1 MNFSDISLINWKNLI
16 TKNLFHHL
24 MKIKEIMNTKVITI
38 KPNQTIKEAV
48 KKFSEN
54 NIGGLPVVDEKEN
67 VIGIISESDI
77 FKLLEHEYSELDEKY
92 KDPSTTID
100 FDLLCNLRRVH
111 NIYKETKGT
120 IPVFEIMQK
129 NVITIT
135 PGDTIEHAAT
145 LMIKKRINR
154 LPVVIKGK
162 LVGIVTR
169 DDIIKTL
176 AAD

>member
-1 MNFSDISLINWKNLI
+1 
-16 TKNLFHHL
+16 
-24 MKIKEIMNTKVITI
+24 MKVKEIMNTKVITI

-48 KKFSEN
+48 KKLSDN
-54 NIGGLPVVDEKEN
+54 HIGGLPVIDEKEN
-67 VIGIISESDI
+67 VVGIITESDVL
-77 FKLLEHEYSELDEKY
+77 KLLEHKYSELDERY

-100 FDLLCNLRRVH
+100 FDLLSKLRKVH

-120 IPVFEIMQK
+120 IPIFEIMQK

-135 PGDTIEHAAT
+135 PGDTVENAAT
-145 LMIKKRINR
+145 LMIKNGVNR

-169 DDIIKTL
+169 DNIIRSL
-176 AAD
+176 ATE